1 MDIGGIINFLKLSTK
16 FMVLICIIS
25 GILLFANQEFLEQL
39 SLFDFKEEFKIYVG
53 ITFLFTLGVSIVNVL
68 SSLYKLINIYIVR
81 KKELAEKKIAEE
93 KIEKQRIAEEKQRIA
108 EENELYQRN
117 LEKLDYKE
125 LAVIREFILQKLNN
139 IEMSIGD
146 SAVISL
152 EKKGIIERIS
162 EQGYRGTITGVIYY
176 FRIHIRA
183 ENYFKSY

>member
-1 MDIGGIINFLKLSTK
+1 MFFHLY
-16 FMVLICIIS
+16 IS
-25 GILLFANQEFLEQL
+25 LL
-39 SLFDFKEEFKIYVG
+39 
-53 ITFLFTLGVSIVNVL
+53 
-68 SSLYKLINIYIVR
+68 IYIVR

-183 ENYFKSY
+183 ENYFKSYNFENINNIDRPEWIYKINQQKKIINQQNEFLETQNMMNEELAQMVKNYFSIK